1 MNHFDEMTV
10 LLYLEGQLD
19 AARAQEVKAHVASC
33 AACRA
38 LLGALESEGVWLR
51 ESLAAEDESVPAR
64 LIAPPE
70 RGSAPW
76 GWLTALGLGAGGA
89 YTLWTGFIEPWQAQ
103 AAQAGFT
110 QGNLLTMLFFSSSL
124 WKGWDAM
131 RSAMEF
137 TAMATLGLIVMWL
150 LRRRFRRATTFAVVM
165 AAALCAVALPPPA
178 AAADTEHGHP
188 NYTLAAGQEVK
199 TDLIVAADRTVI
211 DGDVDGDLIS
221 WSRSVTVNGHVK
233 GDILGGG
240 ELVTVNGTVDG
251 NVRATCQTL
260 AITGTVGK
268 NVMAWA
274 GNFNLDRKGKIGGTA
289 TVGGEDVDLDGH
301 VGGDLLA
308 FFKTLDLNGS
318 IGGNVRTQGRS
329 LTIGSGAEIAGTTKF
344 KGPNP
349 PDVAPGAKLGGPV
362 EFTRH
367 ERGPDRMSPRYYW
380 HQALHWGAGFVFGLV
395 LLLIAPGFFYDV
407 ANACKKVAR
416 ASGLGVLFLLALPV
430 AAILV
435 CVTIV
440 GIPVGLT
447 ALFLYGVAIYSTQV
461 FVGAWLGERIL
472 GAGVG
477 FGPTLGRLALGLA
490 VIRVLRLI
498 PYLGALVAPVVV
510 IWGLGALVLTLYRYM
525 RPQFAPAAA

>member
-19 AARAQEVKAHVASC
+19 AERAQEVKAHAASC

-38 LLGALESEGVWLR
+38 LLGALESEGIWLR
-51 ESLAAEDESVPAR
+51 ESLGAEDEAVPAR
-64 LIAPPE
+64 LIAPPA
-70 RGSAPW
+70 RVSAPW

-89 YTLWTGFIEPWQAQ
+89 YTLWTGFVEPWQTR
-103 AAQAGFT
+103 AAEAGFT
-110 QGNLLTMLFFSSSL
+110 QGNLLTMLFFSSSF

-137 TAMATLGLIVMWL
+137 MAMATLGLLVMWL
-150 LRRRFRRATTFAVVM
+150 LRRRFRRATTVVVVM
-165 AAALCAVALPPPA
+165 ATALCAVALPPPA
-178 AAADTEHGHP
+178 AAAETEHGNP

-199 TDLIVAADRTVI
+199 TDLFVAADRTVI

-233 GDILGGG
+233 GDVLGGG

-251 NVRATCQTL
+251 NVRAFCQTL

-268 NVMAWA
+268 NVMVWTA
-274 GNFNLDRKGKIGGTA
+274 NITLDRKGKVGGTA
-289 TVGGEDVDLDGH
+289 TVGAGDADLDGR

-308 FFKTLDLNGS
+308 VFKTLDLNGS

-349 PDVAPGAKLGGPV
+349 PDVAPGAKLGPV

-367 ERGPDRMSPRYYW
+367 ERGPDRASPRYYW
-380 HQALHWGAGFVFGLV
+380 HQAMHWGASFVFGLV
-395 LLLIAPGFFYDV
+395 LLLVAPGFFYDV
-407 ANACKKVAR
+407 ANACKKVGPT
-416 ASGLGVLFLLALPV
+416 SGLGVLFLLALPV

-440 GIPVGLT
+440 GIPVGIA
-447 ALFLYGVAIYSTQV
+447 ALFIYAIAIYSAQV

-490 VIRVLRLI
+490 IIRVVRLI
-498 PYLGALVAPVVV
+498 PYLGVLVASVVV
-510 IWGLGALVLTLYRYM
+510 IWGLGALVLTIHRYM
-525 RPQFAPAAA
+525 RPQLAPALA

>member
-19 AARAQEVKAHVASC
+19 AERSQEVKAHAASC

-51 ESLAAEDESVPAR
+51 ESLGAEDELVPAR

-137 TAMATLGLIVMWL
+137 TAMAILGLIVMWL

-165 AAALCAVALPPPA
+165 AAALCAVALPSPA
-178 AAADTEHGHP
+178 TAADTEHGHP

-221 WSRSVTVNGHVK
+221 WSRTVTVNGHVK

-268 NVMAWA
+268 NLMAWA

-329 LTIGSGAEIAGTTKF
+329 LTIGSGAEITGTTKF

-367 ERGPDRMSPRYYW
+367 ERGPDRTSPRYYW
-380 HQALHWGAGFVFGLV
+380 HQALRWGAGFVFGLV

-407 ANACKKVAR
+407 ANACKKVGP

-447 ALFLYGVAIYSTQV
+447 ALFLYGIAIYSTQV
-461 FVGAWLGERIL
+461 FVGDWLGERIL

-490 VIRVLRLI
+490 IIRILRLI
-498 PYLGALVAPVVV
+498 PYLGALVAAVVV
-510 IWGLGALVLTLYRYM
+510 IWGLGALVLTLYRYV
-525 RPQFAPAAA
+525 RPQFAPVAA